1 MSISKS
7 TILENV
13 FKIFYDDL
21 ATLTS
26 FSIYPAF
33 PYKDISSKSSY
44 PIMVLESPDVS
55 WENFTIK
62 RKKVSGSIDFEINTT
77 DAKTCDQFASD
88 AINHIETQTRNL
100 RTEGLINVQLEGMS
114 KSIEQKGELNIH
126 NKIITWSF
134 EFIFDKSSMPW

>member
-77 DAKTCDQFASD
+77 DAKTCDQFASA

-100 RTEGLINVQLEGMS
+100 RTEGLINVQLDGMS
-114 KSIEQKGELNIH
+114 KSGEQQGELNIH
-126 NKIITWSF
+126 QKVITWSF
-134 EFIFDKSSMPW
+134 EYVFDKSSLPW